1 VKGIALK
8 PGDVVVGTLAGAVET
23 KIRPAVVIASSG
35 YLAERPNVLVG
46 ILTTR
51 PPARITSS
59 DCVLLD
65 WQSAGLRAESYF
77 RAYVLTI
84 HRSDLSVFEHPSDR
98 DWDHVKACVRA
109 AFAI

>member
-1 VKGIALK
+1 MK
-8 PGDVVVGTLAGAVET
+8 PGDVVVGVLAGAVET
-23 KIRPAVVIASSG
+23 KVRPAVIIASSR
-35 YLAERPNVLVG
+35 YLVERPDVLVG
-46 ILTTR
+46 ILTTK

-84 HRSDLSVFEHPSDR
+84 HRQELSVIGHLSDR
-98 DWDHVKACVRA
+98 DWDRVKGCVRA
-109 AFAI
+109 ALAI